1 MMAKR
6 KSKPSTVRHT
16 RSNQLA
22 RQSKQPPPPPD
33 EVTAARIE
41 EIVHPATL
49 AQLSYYHQLGLRERT
64 LTLPLMVALVLSLVW
79 RQFSSVSE
87 ALRVWHQ
94 EGLLWAAPIKVSQ
107 QAISERLRT
116 LPAELLERVL
126 NDLLPQM
133 HQRWTQRE
141 RPLPAELEWALAHYE
156 RVWAVDG
163 STLDGLVRRVGLLC
177 NLPEWP
183 LAGRMMAIL
192 DVASRLPQRVWYTDD
207 SQAHDQRFWPDLLP
221 TIPANTLLLFD
232 LGFTNFKRYLHL
244 INQQV
249 TFITRAKNNLSY
261 QLKQVL
267 EQSAHVHD
275 YLIVITVDKQPVTLR
290 LVEVLY
296 HGRWHRYLTNELD
309 PTRLPVIYVVAL
321 YWQRWRIEDAYKL
334 VKRLLGLAY
343 FWVGSENGVTLQ
355 LWATWLL
362 YAVLVDLS
370 DEVAGELGVPLADIS
385 LEMVYRSLYFCVN
398 AIHRGDATDPVSH
411 LVANAKLFGLIK
423 RKRKPPALS
432 LLNLTIL
439 DSP

>member
-1 MMAKR
+1 MAKR

-49 AQLSYYHQLGLRERT
+49 AQLSYYRQLGLRERT
-64 LTLPLMVALVLSLVW
+64 LTLPLMMALVLSLVW

-133 HQRWTQRE
+133 QHRWARRE

-163 STLDGLVRRVGLLC
+163 STLDGLLRRVGLLR
-177 NLPEWP
+177 NLPDWP

-192 DVASRLPQRVWYTDD
+192 DVVSRLPQRVWYTDD
-207 SQAHDQRFWPDLLP
+207 SQAHDQRSWPDLLP

-244 INQQV
+244 IDRHV
-249 TFITRAKNNLSY
+249 TFITRAKSNLSY
-261 QLKQVL
+261 HLKQVL
-267 EQSAHVHD
+267 HQSAHVHD

-309 PTRLPVIYVVAL
+309 PTRLPVVYVVAL
-321 YWQRWRIEDAYKL
+321 YWQRGRIEDAYKL

-370 DEVAGELGVPLADIS
+370 DEVAGELGVPLADIY

-398 AIHRGDATDPVSH
+398 AIHRGDATDPVSY

-423 RKRKPPALS
+423 RKRKPPNLS

>member
-1 MMAKR
+1 MAKR
-6 KSKPSTVRHT
+6 KSNPSTVRHT

-22 RQSKQPPPPPD
+22 RQSQQPAPPPD
-33 EVTAARIE
+33 EVTAARIK

-49 AQLSYYHQLGLRERT
+49 AQLSYYHQRGLRERT

-87 ALRVWHQ
+87 ALRVWQQ
-94 EGLLWAAPIKVSQ
+94 EGLLWAAPLKVSQ
-107 QAISERLRT
+107 QAVSERLRT

-126 NDLLPQM
+126 NDVLPQM
-133 HQRWTQRE
+133 QQRWAQRE
-141 RPLPAELEWALAHYE
+141 RPLPDELSWALRQYE

-163 STLDGLVRRVGLLC
+163 STLDGLVRRVGLLRH
-177 NLPEWP
+177 LPEHP

-207 SQAHDQRFWPDLLP
+207 SQAHDQRFWPDIVP

-232 LGFTNFKRYLHL
+232 LGFTNFKRYLQLSRH
-244 INQQV
+244 QV
-249 TFITRAKNNLSY
+249 TFITRAKSNLSY
-261 QLKQVL
+261 HLNQVL
-267 EQSAHVHD
+267 HQASHVRD
-275 YLIVITVDKQPVTLR
+275 GLITITVDRQPVPLR
-290 LVEVLY
+290 LIEVRFQ
-296 HGRWHRYLTNELD
+296 GRWYRYLTNELD
-309 PTRLPVIYVVAL
+309 PTRLPLVYVVAL

-343 FWVGSENGVTLQ
+343 FWVGSENGVSLQ

-370 DEVAGELGVPLADIS
+370 DDVADELGVPLADIS

-398 AIHRGDATDPVSH
+398 AIHRGQASDPVTY

-423 RKRKPPALS
+423 RIRKPPALS
-432 LLNLTIL
+432 LLNLSFL
-439 DSP
+439 DSS